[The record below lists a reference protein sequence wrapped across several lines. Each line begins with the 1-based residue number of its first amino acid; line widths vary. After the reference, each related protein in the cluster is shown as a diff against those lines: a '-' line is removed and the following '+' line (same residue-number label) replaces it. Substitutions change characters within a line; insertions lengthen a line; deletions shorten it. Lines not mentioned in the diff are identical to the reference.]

1 MGSKTILIVDD
12 TAANLDILS
21 EFLVDYDVISAICGQ
36 DALSIANKEKIDL
49 ILLDIMMPQMDGY
62 EVCQKLKENQKTKNI
77 PIIFIT
83 ARTDEDSIEK
93 AFDAGGVDYIT
104 KPFKPKELL
113 SRIKTQLHLRH
124 LQNIEME
131 HKKQL
136 AFSHLMNNIAHQWRQ
151 PLSVIS
157 TSASGMR
164 MHEELNMLKKEAIF
178 EYCDIIVDSCANLS
192 KTIDNFTSFVN
203 SIDDRAIFN
212 LKTFIDDNYTLLFK
226 NIKNTNIIIEIEND
240 INLNTYPSKFL
251 QILLVIIKN
260 AVEFRKNDKDTQHI
274 IFLRA
279 TKKEND
285 IIIDVQDNGIGI
297 KDEIID
303 KIFEPYFTTKHQSQ
317 GKGMGLYMAYNILT
331 YLLDGDIEVSNEIF
345 EYKNIKQTGTNFQ
358 ISLPKII

>member
-1 MGSKTILIVDD
+1 MNSKTILIVDD

-21 EFLVDYDVISAICGQ
+21 EFLIDYDVVFAISGQ
-36 DALSIANKEKIDL
+36 DALSIVSNEKIDL

-62 EVCQKLKENQKTKNI
+62 EVCHKLKENQKTKNI

-83 ARTDEDSIEK
+83 AKTDEDSIEK
-93 AFDAGGVDYIT
+93 AFDIGGADYIT

-113 SRIKTQLHLRH
+113 SRIKTQLHLKH

-131 HKKQL
+131 HNKQV
-136 AFSHLMNNIAHQWRQ
+136 AFLQLMHNIAHQWRQ

-157 TSASGMR
+157 TCASGMR
-164 MHEELNMLKKEAIF
+164 MREELNMLKREMIL
-178 EYCDIIVDSCANLS
+178 EYCDIIVNNCTNLS
-192 KTIDNFTSFVN
+192 RTIDNFTSFVN
-203 SIDDRAIFN
+203 STDDKAIFN
-212 LKTFIDDNYTLLFK
+212 LKTFIEDNYTLLFK
-226 NIKNTNIIIEIEND
+226 NLKNTNIIIEIEND

-251 QILLVIIKN
+251 QILLIIIAN
-260 AVEFRKNDKDTQHI
+260 AAEFRKNDKDAQDI

-285 IIIDVQDNGIGI
+285 IIINVQDNGIGI

-331 YLLDGDIEVSNEIF
+331 YLLDGDVEVSNEIF

-358 ISLPKII
+358 ISLPK